1 MCQTFDS
8 IKVLSNAND
17 DRRQAISWRK
27 IPVTLHIPHYK
38 MLETG
43 STGGKKAGLGI
54 TGSLPSGLYVT

>member
-1 MCQTFDS
+1 
-8 IKVLSNAND
+8 VLSNAND
-17 DRRQAISWRK
+17 DRRQAISSRK

-38 MLETG
+38 MSEITG